1 MSEYIIRSTHGKG
14 ARKYHTDEN
23 CHIIE
28 TIKTT
33 QKVSQEYVEKRD
45 LEECKI
51 CAGTVDR
58 PDTQTKSLRMKLEH
72 GEL

>member
-14 ARKYHTDEN
+14 VRKYHTDKD
-23 CHIIE
+23 CHIIK

-33 QKVSQEYVEKRD
+33 QEVSKEYVEKRD

>member
-1 MSEYIIRSTHGKG
+1 MNEYIIRSTHGKG
-14 ARKYHTDEN
+14 VRKYHTNPD
-23 CHIIE
+23 CHIID

-33 QKVSQEYVEKRD
+33 QNVSKEYVEKRN

-58 PDTQTKSLRMKLEH
+58 PDTQTKSLRTKLEH

>member
-1 MSEYIIRSTHGKG
+1 MSDYIIRSTHGKG
-14 ARKYHTDEN
+14 VRKYHTDKN

-33 QKVSQEYVEKRD
+33 QEVSKEYVERRD
-45 LEECKI
+45 LEECEI
-51 CAGTVDR
+51 CAGTFDR
-58 PDTQTKSLRMKLEH
+58 PDTQTKSLRTLIET